1 MKSYFMMMVLKERM
15 NLMAR
20 AMNYEKKMAAIE
32 EKISKKQ
39 AELKKLQDEL
49 KDLRLRNDQEQGSEL
64 FDLIYKKGLT
74 VSEVMGWVRN
84 YNQG

>member
-1 MKSYFMMMVLKERM
+1 MIVLHSERM
-15 NLMAR
+15 NQMAR
-20 AMNYEKKMAAIE
+20 AMNYEKKMTALE
-32 EKISKKQ
+32 EKIVKKQ

-49 KDLRLRNDQEQGSEL
+49 KGLRQRNDQEQGNEL

-84 YNQG
+84 YNQN